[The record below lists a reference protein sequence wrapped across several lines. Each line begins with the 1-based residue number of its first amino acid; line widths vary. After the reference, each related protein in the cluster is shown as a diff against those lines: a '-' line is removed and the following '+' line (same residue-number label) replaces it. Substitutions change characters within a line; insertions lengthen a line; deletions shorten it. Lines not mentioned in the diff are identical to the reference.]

1 MSIAV
6 TTTDPTNTGVSTTS
20 SSSLTGSNAAD
31 LQSSFLTLLVA
42 QLKNQDPTNP
52 MENNELTSQLAQIS
66 TVSGI
71 EKLNTTLGSIS
82 GQIDNSQSLQASNL
96 IGHGVMIPGTTVL
109 AGTGSEEGAVTT
121 TTPFGVELQQAADK
135 VTATITDKNGAVVRT
150 IDIGELTAGVHSF
163 TWDGTLTD
171 GSTAPNGSYNVA
183 ISASNGGTQ
192 LVAQPLQFALV
203 QGVIRG
209 NSGNT
214 LDLGTYGTTTL
225 DEVRQIIYA
234 FTFQESVMAFSQAVS
249 GLNAA
254 ATNLDVIGNN
264 IANSATYGF
273 KSGTASFADMFAGS
287 KVGLGVKVAGIT
299 QDFTDGTT
307 TNTGRGLDVAISQ
320 NGFFRLVDSNGSVF
334 YSRNGQFKLDENRN
348 LVNMQGLQ
356 LTGYPATGT
365 PPTIQ
370 QGANPTN
377 ISIPNTLMA
386 AKTTT
391 TASMQINLNS
401 SDPLPTVTPFSAS
414 NADSYNKKGSVTV
427 FDSQGNAHDM
437 SVYFV
442 KTGDNNWQV
451 YTQDSS
457 DPTGTAEPAMKLVF
471 NANGVLTSNPTE
483 NITTGAINGADPATF
498 SLSFLNSMQ
507 QNTGANNIVATTQN
521 GYKPGDLVSYQI
533 NDDGTVVGNYS
544 NEQTQLLGQIVLA
557 NFANNEGLASE
568 GDNVWSATQS
578 SGVALLGT
586 AGTGNF
592 GTLTNGALEA
602 SNVDLSKELVNM
614 IVAQR
619 NYQSNAQ
626 TIKTQDQILNTL
638 VNLR

>member
-1 MSIAV
+1 
-6 TTTDPTNTGVSTTS
+6 
-20 SSSLTGSNAAD
+20 
-31 LQSSFLTLLVA
+31 
-42 QLKNQDPTNP
+42 
-52 MENNELTSQLAQIS
+52 
-66 TVSGI
+66 
-71 EKLNTTLGSIS
+71 
-82 GQIDNSQSLQASNL
+82 
-96 IGHGVMIPGTTVL
+96 
-109 AGTGSEEGAVTT
+109 
-121 TTPFGVELQQAADK
+121 
-135 VTATITDKNGAVVRT
+135 
-150 IDIGELTAGVHSF
+150 
-163 TWDGTLTD
+163 
-171 GSTAPNGSYNVA
+171 
-183 ISASNGGTQ
+183 
-192 LVAQPLQFALV
+192 
-203 QGVIRG
+203 
-209 NSGNT
+209 
-214 LDLGTYGTTTL
+214 
-225 DEVRQIIYA
+225 
-234 FTFQESVMAFSQAVS
+234 MAFSQAVS

-348 LVNMQGLQ
+348 IVNMQGLQ
-356 LTGYPATGT
+356 LTGFPATGT
-365 PPTIQ
+365 PPTVQ
-370 QGANPTN
+370 QGANPTA

-386 AKTTT
+386 AKTTD
-391 TASMQINLNS
+391 TAAMQINLNS
-401 SDPLPTVTPFSAS
+401 TDAAPTVAFDPT

-427 FDSQGNAHDM
+427 FDSQGNSHDM
-437 SVYFV
+437 NVYFV
-442 KTGDNNWQV
+442 KSTASNTWNV

-457 DPTGTAEPAMKLVF
+457 VANSPETLTTTLGFSNTGALTSGGTASV
-471 NANGVLTSNPTE
+471 
-483 NITTGAINGADPATF
+483 TTATIPGATPATF

-507 QNTGANNIVATTQN
+507 QNTGANNIVATNQN

-544 NEQTQLLGQIVLA
+544 NEQNQLLGQIVLA

-568 GDNVWSATQS
+568 GDNVWTATQS

-586 AGTGNF
+586 AGNGNF

-602 SNVDLSKELVNM
+602 SNTDLSKELVNM

>member
-1 MSIAV
+1 MRIA
-6 TTTDPTNTGVSTTS
+6 
-20 SSSLTGSNAAD
+20 
-31 LQSSFLTLLVA
+31 
-42 QLKNQDPTNP
+42 
-52 MENNELTSQLAQIS
+52 
-66 TVSGI
+66 
-71 EKLNTTLGSIS
+71 
-82 GQIDNSQSLQASNL
+82 
-96 IGHGVMIPGTTVL
+96 
-109 AGTGSEEGAVTT
+109 
-121 TTPFGVELQQAADK
+121 
-135 VTATITDKNGAVVRT
+135 IT
-150 IDIGELTAGVHSF
+150 
-163 TWDGTLTD
+163 
-171 GSTAPNGSYNVA
+171 
-183 ISASNGGTQ
+183 
-192 LVAQPLQFALV
+192 
-203 QGVIRG
+203 
-209 NSGNT
+209 
-214 LDLGTYGTTTL
+214 
-225 DEVRQIIYA
+225 
-234 FTFQESVMAFSQAVS
+234 
-249 GLNAA
+249 
-254 ATNLDVIGNN
+254 
-264 IANSATYGF
+264 
-273 KSGTASFADMFAGS
+273 
-287 KVGLGVKVAGIT
+287 
-299 QDFTDGTT
+299 
-307 TNTGRGLDVAISQ
+307 
-320 NGFFRLVDSNGSVF
+320 
-334 YSRNGQFKLDENRN
+334 
-348 LVNMQGLQ
+348 
-356 LTGYPATGT
+356 
-365 PPTIQ
+365 
-370 QGANPTN
+370 
-377 ISIPNTLMA
+377 
-386 AKTTT
+386 
-391 TASMQINLNS
+391 
-401 SDPLPTVTPFSAS
+401 
-414 NADSYNKKGSVTV
+414 KKGSVTV

-457 DPTGTAEPAMKLVF
+457 DPNSIAKTATTLEF
-471 NANGVLTSNPTE
+471 NANGTLVDGAMAN
-483 NITTGAINGADPATF
+483 NIATGAINGAEPATF

>member
-1 MSIAV
+1 
-6 TTTDPTNTGVSTTS
+6 
-20 SSSLTGSNAAD
+20 
-31 LQSSFLTLLVA
+31 
-42 QLKNQDPTNP
+42 
-52 MENNELTSQLAQIS
+52 
-66 TVSGI
+66 
-71 EKLNTTLGSIS
+71 
-82 GQIDNSQSLQASNL
+82 
-96 IGHGVMIPGTTVL
+96 
-109 AGTGSEEGAVTT
+109 
-121 TTPFGVELQQAADK
+121 
-135 VTATITDKNGAVVRT
+135 
-150 IDIGELTAGVHSF
+150 
-163 TWDGTLTD
+163 
-171 GSTAPNGSYNVA
+171 
-183 ISASNGGTQ
+183 
-192 LVAQPLQFALV
+192 
-203 QGVIRG
+203 
-209 NSGNT
+209 
-214 LDLGTYGTTTL
+214 
-225 DEVRQIIYA
+225 
-234 FTFQESVMAFSQAVS
+234 MAFSQAVS

-320 NGFFRLVDSNGSVF
+320 NGFFRLVDNSGSVY

-348 LVNMQGLQ
+348 IVNMQGLQ
-356 LTGYPATGT
+356 LTGFPATGT

-370 QGANPTN
+370 QGANPTA

-386 AKTTT
+386 AKNTD
-391 TASMQINLNS
+391 TAAMQINLNS
-401 SDPLPTVTPFSAS
+401 TDAAPTVAFDPT

-427 FDSQGNAHDM
+427 FDSQGNSHDM
-437 SVYFV
+437 NVYFV
-442 KTGDNNWQV
+442 KSTASNTWNV

-457 DPTGTAEPAMKLVF
+457 VANSAATLSTTLGFSNTGALISGGTANV
-471 NANGVLTSNPTE
+471 
-483 NITTGAINGADPATF
+483 TTATIPGATPATF

-507 QNTGANNIVATTQN
+507 QNTGANNIVATSQN

-544 NEQTQLLGQIVLA
+544 NEQNQLLGQIVLA

-602 SNVDLSKELVNM
+602 SNTDLSKELVNM

>member
-1 MSIAV
+1 MRIA
-6 TTTDPTNTGVSTTS
+6 
-20 SSSLTGSNAAD
+20 
-31 LQSSFLTLLVA
+31 
-42 QLKNQDPTNP
+42 
-52 MENNELTSQLAQIS
+52 
-66 TVSGI
+66 
-71 EKLNTTLGSIS
+71 
-82 GQIDNSQSLQASNL
+82 
-96 IGHGVMIPGTTVL
+96 
-109 AGTGSEEGAVTT
+109 
-121 TTPFGVELQQAADK
+121 
-135 VTATITDKNGAVVRT
+135 IT
-150 IDIGELTAGVHSF
+150 
-163 TWDGTLTD
+163 
-171 GSTAPNGSYNVA
+171 
-183 ISASNGGTQ
+183 
-192 LVAQPLQFALV
+192 
-203 QGVIRG
+203 
-209 NSGNT
+209 
-214 LDLGTYGTTTL
+214 
-225 DEVRQIIYA
+225 
-234 FTFQESVMAFSQAVS
+234 
-249 GLNAA
+249 
-254 ATNLDVIGNN
+254 
-264 IANSATYGF
+264 
-273 KSGTASFADMFAGS
+273 
-287 KVGLGVKVAGIT
+287 
-299 QDFTDGTT
+299 
-307 TNTGRGLDVAISQ
+307 
-320 NGFFRLVDSNGSVF
+320 
-334 YSRNGQFKLDENRN
+334 
-348 LVNMQGLQ
+348 
-356 LTGYPATGT
+356 
-365 PPTIQ
+365 
-370 QGANPTN
+370 
-377 ISIPNTLMA
+377 
-386 AKTTT
+386 
-391 TASMQINLNS
+391 
-401 SDPLPTVTPFSAS
+401 
-414 NADSYNKKGSVTV
+414 KGSVTV

-457 DPTGTAEPAMKLVF
+457 DPNSIAKTATTLEF
-471 NANGVLTSNPTE
+471 NANGTLVDGAMTN
-483 NITTGAINGADPATF
+483 NIATGAINGAEPATF

>member
-1 MSIAV
+1 
-6 TTTDPTNTGVSTTS
+6 
-20 SSSLTGSNAAD
+20 
-31 LQSSFLTLLVA
+31 
-42 QLKNQDPTNP
+42 
-52 MENNELTSQLAQIS
+52 
-66 TVSGI
+66 
-71 EKLNTTLGSIS
+71 
-82 GQIDNSQSLQASNL
+82 
-96 IGHGVMIPGTTVL
+96 
-109 AGTGSEEGAVTT
+109 
-121 TTPFGVELQQAADK
+121 
-135 VTATITDKNGAVVRT
+135 
-150 IDIGELTAGVHSF
+150 
-163 TWDGTLTD
+163 
-171 GSTAPNGSYNVA
+171 
-183 ISASNGGTQ
+183 
-192 LVAQPLQFALV
+192 
-203 QGVIRG
+203 
-209 NSGNT
+209 
-214 LDLGTYGTTTL
+214 
-225 DEVRQIIYA
+225 
-234 FTFQESVMAFSQAVS
+234 MAFSQAVS

-365 PPTIQ
+365 PPIIQ
-370 QGANPTN
+370 QGVNPTN

-386 AKTTT
+386 AKNTT

-401 SDPLPTVTPFSAS
+401 SDLLPTVKTFDVT

-437 SVYFV
+437 RIYFV
-442 KTGDNNWQV
+442 KTGDNNWDV

-457 DPTGTAEPAMKLVF
+457 DTASKADLATTLEF
-471 NANGVLTSNPTE
+471 NANGVLVKGE
-483 NITTGAINGADPATF
+483 IANIKTGAINGADPAIF

-533 NDDGTVVGNYS
+533 NDDGAVVGNYS

-592 GTLTNGALEA
+592 GALTNGALEA

>member
-171 GSTAPNGSYNVA
+171 GTTAPNGSYNVA

-192 LVAQPLQFALV
+192 LVAQPLP
-203 QGVIRG
+203 
-209 NSGNT
+209 
-214 LDLGTYGTTTL
+214 
-225 DEVRQIIYA
+225 
-234 FTFQESVMAFSQAVS
+234 
-249 GLNAA
+249 
-254 ATNLDVIGNN
+254 
-264 IANSATYGF
+264 
-273 KSGTASFADMFAGS
+273 DMFAGS

-401 SDPLPTVTPFSAS
+401 SDPLPSVNAFDAS

-457 DPTGTAEPAMKLVF
+457 DPTGTADHAMTLVF
-471 NANGVLTSNPTE
+471 NANGVLTSNPTA

-507 QNTGANNIVATTQN
+507 QNTGANNIVVTTQN